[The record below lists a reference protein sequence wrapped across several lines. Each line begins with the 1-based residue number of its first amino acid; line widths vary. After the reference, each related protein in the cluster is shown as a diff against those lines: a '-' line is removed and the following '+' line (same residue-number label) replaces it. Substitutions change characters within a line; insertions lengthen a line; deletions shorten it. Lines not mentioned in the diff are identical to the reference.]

1 MQANGGS
8 VKYSLAEDEYS
19 RQLHY
24 MTDNVTPPALPVLPV
39 VCPLSLASSRQAD
52 CGRVRVQGGYYC
64 FCSEAVCTLPFVHQP
79 CCLPDTRFHLQTS
92 I

>member
-24 MTDNVTPPALPVLPV
+24 MTDNVNLPALFFRLLVAPPSVA
-39 VCPLSLASSRQAD
+39 CEFTT
-52 CGRVRVQGGYYC
+52 G
-64 FCSEAVCTLPFVHQP
+64 
-79 CCLPDTRFHLQTS
+79 
-92 I
+92 

>member
-24 MTDNVTPPALPVLPV
+24 MTDNVNVPAPFCRLLVAPPSVA
-39 VCPLSLASSRQAD
+39 CEFTT
-52 CGRVRVQGGYYC
+52 G
-64 FCSEAVCTLPFVHQP
+64 
-79 CCLPDTRFHLQTS
+79 
-92 I
+92 